1 MALTADTWWT
11 NSHNI
16 QGGPEKNM
24 KLPKKRNIVKV
35 LQIMTELWGGGGS
48 YFWGVRVSCTFNHT
62 TLTHPFPLN
71 ETKMERVN

>member
-11 NSHNI
+11 NSRNI

-35 LQIMTELWGGGGS
+35 MQIMTELW
-48 YFWGVRVSCTFNHT
+48 FFFFHTFGEFASLALSIIQPSPNRS
-62 TLTHPFPLN
+62 L
-71 ETKMERVN
+71 